1 MWTYEG
7 KEVRE
12 GRIFQDK
19 NGRKYPPQW
28 WYRTT
33 DEEKISLGLV
43 KIPAPKTWDN
53 RFYSGW
59 DAEEKNLIERPIDDK
74 ECVDDDGNKIK
85 DENGN
90 VIIKEGLKTVAIRNC
105 KETARTR
112 LSKTDWYCTR
122 AYETGG
128 SSAIPSTVSNYRTA
142 VRAKSK
148 TIEDAITACD
158 TLAKFMALYDVPVD
172 KDGKPTGNA
181 PINDWPDEI

>member
-1 MWTYEG
+1 MWTYQG
-7 KEVRE
+7 KQVRE
-12 GRIFQDK
+12 GKVFQDK

-53 RFYSGW
+53 RFYWGW
-59 DAEEKNLIERPIDDK
+59 NADETSLIERNIADVNEVDKDGKPILDQ
-74 ECVDDDGNKIK
+74 DGNQL
-85 DENGN
+85 
-90 VIIKEGLKTVAIRNC
+90 VTLGLKSIAITRT

-112 LSKTDWYCTR
+112 LSKTDWYVTR
-122 AYETGG
+122 KTEAGT
-128 SSAIPSTVSNYRTA
+128 AIPSTVTDYRTA

-172 KDGKPTGNA
+172 SNGDPTGNA
-181 PINDWPDEI
+181 PIHDWPEEI